1 MNKYFIGFLIAIL
14 IIIYFLIKYENENFE
29 TSPSLSSS
37 LSQSNL
43 ITNILGDK
51 YTVIGGNQN
60 KVLLVRFPSSI
71 IPVIIYTNFDNIN
84 QQNYYYI
91 YNNAKIM
98 TYINNNVYFNQA
110 SVETIINYSYNYK
123 LYKTSDNKLYFLI
136 DNNMMYLN
144 ASKKNYVT
152 ELEIT
157 TDPKLALSWEF

>member
-29 TSPSLSSS
+29 TSPS

-91 YNNAKIM
+91 YNNGKIM
-98 TYINNNVYFNQA
+98 TYLNNNVYFNQA
-110 SVETIINYSYNYK
+110 SVETISSPNYSYNYK
-123 LYKTSDNKLYFLI
+123 LYKTSDNKLYYLI
-136 DNNMMYLN
+136 ANDMMYLN

-157 TDPKLALSWEF
+157 TDPKLALTWEF